1 MTHIE
6 EAARD
11 LERAEPEEILR
22 WAYATCHRVAVVASF
37 QVDSSVLIDMASRLV
52 PAVDVVTLDTGRLPQ
67 ETFEIADELRRR
79 YRFRLHV
86 GFPDPG
92 EVRDLAAE
100 HGLNPF
106 YQSVEL
112 RRTCCDI
119 RKSRPLDRLL
129 RSFDAWTTGLRRD
142 QAGSRSATPV
152 VAEDPARP
160 GMAKLAPLA
169 NWSRQQV
176 WDYVREHHIPTH
188 PLYAQG
194 YPSIGCAPCTR
205 PVEAGEDERAGRWW
219 WEQDS
224 VKECGLHWS
233 PEGTLVHR

>member
-1 MTHIE
+1 MTRLQV
-6 EAARD
+6 AARE
-11 LERAEPEEILR
+11 LEGAEPAEILR
-22 WAYATCHRVAVVASF
+22 WAYATYPRVGIVASF
-37 QVDSSVLIDMASRLV
+37 QVASSVLIDIASRLV
-52 PAVDVVTLDTGRLPQ
+52 PTVDVVTLDTGRLPQ
-67 ETFEIADELRRR
+67 ETFEIADELRGR

-86 GFPDPG
+86 GVPEPA
-92 EVRDLAAE
+92 ELRELNAA

-112 RRTCCDI
+112 RHACCDI
-119 RKSRPLDRLL
+119 RKSRPLDRMLGA
-129 RSFDAWTTGLRRD
+129 FDAWTTGLRRD
-142 QAGSRSATPV
+142 QGGTRSRTPV

-160 GMAKLAPLA
+160 GVAKLAPLA

-176 WDYVREHHIPTH
+176 WDYVKEHRIPTH

-205 PVEAGEDERAGRWW
+205 AVEPGEDERAGRWW
-219 WEQDS
+219 WEHES

>member
-6 EAARD
+6 QAARE
-11 LERAEPEEILR
+11 LERAGPVEVLR
-22 WAYATCHRVAVVASF
+22 WAYATYPRVAIVASF
-37 QVDSSVLIDMASRLV
+37 QVDSSVLIDIAGRLV
-52 PAVDVVTLDTGRLPQ
+52 PTVDVVTLDTGRLPQ

-86 GFPDPG
+86 GLPDPA
-92 EVRDLAAE
+92 EVRDLTAA

-112 RRTCCDI
+112 RRTCCDV

-129 RSFDAWTTGLRRD
+129 GAFDAWTTGLRRD
-142 QAGSRSATPV
+142 QGGARARTPV

-160 GMAKLAPLA
+160 GVAKLAPLA

-176 WDYVREHHIPTH
+176 WDYVHEHHIPTH
-188 PLYAQG
+188 PLYARG
-194 YPSIGCAPCTR
+194 FSSIGCAPCTR
-205 PVEAGEDERAGRWW
+205 AVEPGEHERAGRWW
-219 WEQDS
+219 WEGDS

>member
-1 MTHIE
+1 MTQFGQ
-6 EAARD
+6 AAVE
-11 LERAEPEEILR
+11 LERAEPADILR
-22 WAYATCHRVAVVASF
+22 WAYATYPRVAIVASF
-37 QVDSSVLIDMASRLV
+37 QVDSSVLIDIASRLV
-52 PAVDVVTLDTGRLPQ
+52 PVVDVVTLDTGRLPQ

-86 GFPDPG
+86 GLPDPD
-92 EVRDLAAE
+92 EVRELTAA

-106 YQSVEL
+106 YQSVKL

-142 QAGSRSATPV
+142 QGGVRARTPV
-152 VAEDPARP
+152 VAEDAARP
-160 GMAKLAPLA
+160 GVAKLAPLA

-176 WDYVREHHIPTH
+176 WDYVKEHRIPTH

-205 PVEAGEDERAGRWW
+205 AIAPGEDERAGRWW
-219 WEQDS
+219 WEHDS

-233 PEGTLVHR
+233 PEGTLAHR

>member
-11 LERAEPEEILR
+11 LERAEPAEILR
-22 WAYATCHRVAVVASF
+22 WAYATYPRVAIVASF

-79 YRFRLHV
+79 YRFRLHA
-86 GFPDPG
+86 GFPDPA
-92 EVRDLAAE
+92 EVRDLTAE

-112 RRTCCDI
+112 RRTCYI

-142 QAGSRSATPV
+142 QAGSRSGTPV

>member
-1 MTHIE
+1 MSHVE

-11 LERAEPEEILR
+11 LERAEPAEILR
-22 WAYATCHRVAVVASF
+22 WAYATYPRVAIVASF

-86 GFPDPG
+86 GLPDPA
-92 EVRDLAAE
+92 EVRELTSA

-106 YQSVEL
+106 YQSVDL
-112 RRTCCDI
+112 RRACCDI

-129 RSFDAWTTGLRRD
+129 GSFDAWTTGLRRD
-142 QAGSRSATPV
+142 QGGSRSGTPV
-152 VAEDPARP
+152 VAEDPAHP
-160 GMAKLAPLA
+160 GLAKLAPLA

-176 WDYVREHHIPTH
+176 WDYVKEHHIPTH
-188 PLYAQG
+188 PLYARG

>member
-11 LERAEPEEILR
+11 LERAEPAEILR
-22 WAYATCHRVAVVASF
+22 WAYATYPRVAIVASF

-79 YRFRLHV
+79 YRFRLHA
-86 GFPDPG
+86 GFPDPA
-92 EVRDLAAE
+92 EVRDLTAE

-106 YQSVEL
+106 YQSVDL

-142 QAGSRSATPV
+142 QAGSRSGTPV